1 MVTHVGL
8 GSLYLLSKVHL
19 EAYKKLLFEL
29 DLIRSLCL
37 VGLFKWKS
45 LVTGSSIDNLID
57 FSLEYFHI
65 ESLVDYTF

>member
-1 MVTHVGL
+1 MIIHVGF
-8 GSLYLLSKVHL
+8 LSKVHL

-45 LVTGSSIDNLID
+45 LVIGSSMDNLTA

-65 ESLVDYTF
+65 ESLVHYTF